1 MKEKSKESKLP
12 DERSTTFPQFL
23 KKLALMR
30 FGSKISTK
38 QQITATDSQRLLES
52 DPKHNRVDQKY
63 HSKKHNPNDPEP
75 INLRDRGL

>member
-1 MKEKSKESKLP
+1 
-12 DERSTTFPQFL
+12 
-23 KKLALMR
+23 MR

-75 INLRDRGL
+75 INLRDRGLFSSYSPSKKRVIKGNEP